1 MGYALTPHSC
11 TVSGPSAL
19 HRSDGR
25 PPIAAQPIRLPVR
38 CHATLSGR
46 QAAWA
51 LANLSRNPNNKM
63 KIISLGA
70 LEVRQ
75 RGRGPGSGFE
85 VGMRFVAG
93 SRPW

>member
-1 MGYALTPHSC
+1 MSYALTPNSC

-25 PPIAAQPIRLPVR
+25 PPIAVHPSRLPVR
-38 CHATLSGR
+38 CHAPLSGR

-70 LEVRQ
+70 VMTNLARCALFNQVSL
-75 RGRGPGSGFE
+75 PVS
-85 VGMRFVAG
+85 ADYT
-93 SRPW
+93 